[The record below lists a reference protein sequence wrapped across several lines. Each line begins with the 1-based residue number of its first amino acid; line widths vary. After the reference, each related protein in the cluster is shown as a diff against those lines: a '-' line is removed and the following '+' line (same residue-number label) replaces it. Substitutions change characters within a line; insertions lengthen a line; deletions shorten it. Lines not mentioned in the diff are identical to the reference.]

1 MTAVEGADVR
11 TFRIET
17 SQAALDDLRARL
29 ERIRWPGRIHGAG
42 WDRGTDIDYLAG
54 LVDYWRDGFDWR
66 AREAELNRLQHVR
79 VDVDGLGVHA
89 IHQRSADEAA
99 MPLLLLHGWPDSFVR
114 YAKVLP
120 LLADFHLVVPSLP
133 GYGFSDQPTRPGCS
147 TGRVADVVAGLMSA
161 LGYDR
166 FAVSGGDV
174 GSSVAEWL
182 ARRHAHR
189 LIGLHL
195 TDVPYW
201 HLFALDSAG
210 LSEAEQAYLA
220 AGQRWQ
226 MAEGAYALLQ
236 STKPMTAAYGLTD
249 SPVGLTAWIV
259 EKLRAWSD
267 CQGDIERRFTPDEVL
282 TNVMIYWLTGTIGS
296 SFTVY
301 YEQDPSD
308 DSDSVVAVPTGVA
321 IFPADLVP
329 APREF
334 AERFF
339 DLRRWTEMPRGGHFT
354 AMEEPELFADDVRA
368 FLTSV

>member
-1 MTAVEGADVR
+1 MSEVV
-11 TFRIET
+11 
-17 SQAALDDLRARL
+17 S
-29 ERIRWPGRIHGAG
+29 
-42 WDRGTDIDYLAG
+42 
-54 LVDYWRDGFDWR
+54 
-66 AREAELNRLQHVR
+66 
-79 VDVDGLGVHA
+79 
-89 IHQRSADEAA
+89 RS
-99 MPLLLLHGWPDSFVR
+99 GWP
-114 YAKVLP
+114 
-120 LLADFHLVVPSLP
+120 
-133 GYGFSDQPTRPGCS
+133 
-147 TGRVADVVAGLMSA
+147 
-161 LGYDR
+161 
-166 FAVSGGDV
+166 
-174 GSSVAEWL
+174 
-182 ARRHAHR
+182 
-189 LIGLHL
+189 
-195 TDVPYW
+195 
-201 HLFALDSAG
+201 AG